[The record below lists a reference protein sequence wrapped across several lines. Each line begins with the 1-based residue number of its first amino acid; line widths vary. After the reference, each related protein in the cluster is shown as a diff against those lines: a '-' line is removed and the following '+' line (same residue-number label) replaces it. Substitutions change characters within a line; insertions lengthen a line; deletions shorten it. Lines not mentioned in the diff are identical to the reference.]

1 MPPES
6 LIYRSEEGHFH
17 RVRASADRPPLL
29 KPLQKTT
36 PKTTPKATP
45 KSTPKPSQK
54 PTDNPYSFEP
64 THHDY
69 LMSQTM
75 MMQNN
80 HLFFSVQTDPDIVK
94 LITHL
99 SLRGTRYLFLQQ
111 ENETKF
117 FDDLREHEMSKLSI
131 SDREESSIS

>member
-17 RVRASADRPPLL
+17 RVRASPLL
-29 KPLQKTT
+29 KPIQKTT

-45 KSTPKPSQK
+45 KSTLKPSQK
-54 PTDNPYSFEP
+54 PTDNNPYSFEP
-64 THHDY
+64 THNDY
-69 LMSQTM
+69 MMSQTM
-75 MMQNN
+75 MMKNN

-117 FDDLREHEMSKLSI
+117 FDDLRDHEMSKLSI